1 MKKKI
6 RLMSIFTAAAM
17 SVSALA
23 INPVA
28 FAASSAEDAAAA
40 GEIDENFEGVAVGE
54 IPSGWYKSV
63 DADSTNSVGVVDE
76 AGNKVICLDASEVN
90 KEVRLDT
97 PVFDFDK
104 FTVSYK
110 IKFDSAA
117 ANQSLLLAG
126 AYGDN
131 YAINHAIH
139 FNVAVNAFRFKKSS
153 SDNGVYATAEA
164 DRWYDVKL
172 MVDNTTHMVEFWLDG
187 TFVKKGNFFRNETP
201 VKELIFDVKD
211 STATKIYIDDL
222 KVQNGYTATSSVEF
236 DFNSAISNNPDTF
249 GPSGVFIQAN
259 NSADTDISIVTGKF
273 GKASDDGS
281 LYINNKETATGKDF
295 LVQADL
301 TQTAANS
308 VLSVGETAVLDARV
322 AFDESMSEINFK
334 TFAYSEETTGDGK
347 LGTEFI
353 QLKKDGTLTV
363 FGQATFKLN
372 MCMEPN
378 VWHDIH
384 LEINA
389 GDNTTD
395 TKNTYQVW
403 FDGKALND
411 TPAAFVLKTRDSS
424 KVQAERSCF
433 RGLQKIW
440 INHNFANNSAA
451 GGFYVDDLRYTVSS
465 ESLGVP
471 SMSMTS
477 TNERLNSYINYPCGI
492 FADDS
497 ISFSD
502 LEAINVDGG
511 RLAAIRDADGNALT
525 AGSPLTGSYIDVVPE
540 NVNLDLVN
548 YDCRHVYM
556 PVRTMSYKKTIDGN
570 EMVMS
575 SSTADTAKAG
585 EWVENTAVK
594 GTDSYTAKAG
604 IGGKASDDYAFQ
616 IVSGTD
622 IGVDYLNYSLQG
634 SNEAMPQNYLP
645 MTMEYSFYI
654 EDDNTTLYTLL
665 YFDGSIYG
673 SQVQQAA
680 KTKGGFLSYDGAN
693 PDAVAD
699 LISGWNRL
707 AITTYPGHDYIDV
720 YLNGQLLGKSHIGTY
735 SYINM
740 IRFAVENQP
749 TGKITALD
757 DFVFYTGAYKSEEPV
772 EEEKAV
778 YYNNAQLL
786 DSNGIAVSVDN
797 VSEGTYTYK
806 ISNIENKTLTSQP
819 IVLIAAVYDN
829 DNKLHNI
836 AISDAK
842 TIDVGAAEAELSV
855 SLTVPSGLTNAKIR
869 VFTWNNMQYMTP
881 VTLVPK
887 V

>member
-6 RLMSIFTAAAM
+6 RLMSILTAGTMAVSTIAA
-17 SVSALA
+17 
-23 INPVA
+23 NPVV
-28 FAASSAEDAAAA
+28 FAAGSAAEDAAAA
-40 GEIDENFEGVAVGE
+40 GEIDENFEGVNVGE
-54 IPSGWYKSV
+54 IPDGWYSV
-63 DADSTNSVGVVDE
+63 AEGSTNSVGVISD
-76 AGNKVICLDASEVN
+76 GDNKVLCLDASEVN

-104 FTVSYK
+104 LTVSYK
-110 IKFDSAA
+110 IKFDSVA
-117 ANQSLLLAG
+117 ANHSLLLAG

-139 FNVAVNAFRFKKSS
+139 FNVALNAFRFKKSS

-164 DRWYDVKL
+164 GVWYDVKL
-172 MVDNTTHMVEFWLDG
+172 MVDNTTNTVEFWLND

-211 STATKIYIDDL
+211 ATATKMYIDDL
-222 KVQNGYTATSSVEF
+222 KVQNGYTETNSVEF
-236 DFNSAISNNPDTF
+236 DFNGAESNVPDTF

-259 NSADTDISIVTGKF
+259 NSADTDLSIVKGKF
-273 GKASDDGS
+273 GKASNDGS
-281 LYINNKETATGKDF
+281 LYINNKATATGKDF
-295 LVQADL
+295 IVQADL
-301 TQTAANS
+301 TQTAANRI
-308 VLSVGETAVLDARV
+308 LSVGETAVLDARV
-322 AFDESMSEINFK
+322 AFDESMSEINLK

-363 FGQATFKLN
+363 FGQAKFELK
-372 MCMEPN
+372 MQMEPN

-411 TPAAFVLKTRDSS
+411 TPASFVLKTRDSS
-424 KVQAERSCF
+424 KVQAERNCF
-433 RGLQKIW
+433 GGLQKIW

-451 GGFYVDDLRYTVSS
+451 GGFYVDDLRYTISS

-477 TNERLNSYINYPCGI
+477 TSERLNSYINYPYGI
-492 FADDS
+492 FADES
-497 ISFSD
+497 ISFSE
-502 LEAINVDGG
+502 LETIDVEGG
-511 RLAAIRDADGNALT
+511 RLAAIRDANGEELT
-525 AGSPLTGSYIDVVPE
+525 SGSPLTGSYIDVVPE

-556 PVRTMSYKKTIDGN
+556 PVRTMTYSNTIDGS
-570 EMVMS
+570 EIVMS

-585 EWVENTAVK
+585 EWVENTAIK

-604 IGGKASDDYAFQ
+604 IGGKADDDYAFE
-616 IVSGTD
+616 IVSGSST
-622 IGVDYLNYSLQG
+622 GTDYLNYSLQG
-634 SNEAMPQNYLP
+634 SDEVIPQNYLP

-654 EDDNTTLYTLL
+654 EDSNTTLYTLL
-665 YFDGSIYG
+665 YFDGNVYG
-673 SQVQQAA
+673 SQVKQAA

-693 PDAVAD
+693 ADAVAD
-699 LISGWNRL
+699 LTDGWNKL
-707 AITTYPGHDYIDV
+707 AITTYPGHDYVDV
-720 YLNGQLLGKSHIGTY
+720 YLNGKLLGKSHTGSTY

-740 IRFAVENQP
+740 IRFAVENQAE
-749 TGKITALD
+749 GKVTAFD
-757 DFVFYTGAYKSEEPV
+757 DFVFYTGAYKSAEPAEE
-772 EEEKAV
+772 AV
-778 YYNNAQLL
+778 YYSSAQLF
-786 DSNGIAVSVDN
+786 DSNGSAAALEGVSA
-797 VSEGTYTYK
+797 GTYTYK
-806 ISNIENKTLTSQP
+806 ISGVENKTSASQS

-829 DNKLHNI
+829 DNIMHNI
-836 AISDAK
+836 AISDVK
-842 TIDVGAAEAELSV
+842 TIASGSTEAELSV
-855 SLTVPSGLTNAKIR
+855 SLTVPSGLSNAKIR
-869 VFTWNNMQYMTP
+869 VFTWNSMNAITP
-881 VTLVPK
+881 VTLVPS